1 MAKSFTILPVIVTAG
16 VIALAFALNPSPEK
30 HRDKIKQ
37 VIAERSQIERVLGIG
52 HLTSFVSQYHSLG
65 VGSYTKVND
74 KIISAGAFGMVFVLD

>member
-1 MAKSFTILPVIVTAG
+1 MAKSVTVPLIVTAG

-65 VGSYTKVND
+65 VGSYATVND
-74 KIISAGAFGMVFVLD
+74 KITSAGAFGMVFVLD

>member
-1 MAKSFTILPVIVTAG
+1 MAKSFTIPVIVTAG

-52 HLTSFVSQYHSLG
+52 HLTSFVAQYHSLG
-65 VGSYTKVND
+65 VGSYTTVND
-74 KIISAGAFGMVFVLD
+74 KITSAGTFGLVFVLD